1 MKRFDIRRFL
11 QINVGI
17 MVMVMGLYFFF
28 IPNHFIVGGI
38 SGLSQIIQY
47 FFPKWPISFLMACIN
62 VLLLILAFVFIGKDF
77 GGYTVYASLATSGY
91 LFVLERL
98 VPLNGP
104 LSHNLLLN
112 LIFGCILAGLG
123 MGIIFNAEAS
133 TGGTD
138 IIAKMISIVT
148 HLDIGKSLLI
158 PDFLIVFGSVFVFN
172 LETGLLS
179 FMGIYMQSYF
189 IDYAVAGFRRRVKM
203 EIHSGEIEAINRFI
217 HYTLNRG
224 STVYEVVGGY
234 TGNRQRMI
242 STVLTK
248 REYLR
253 VKALVEEID
262 PTAFVT
268 VHYITEAMGEGFT
281 YDGIGQYRLSRGGK
295 EDHE

>member
-17 MVMVMGLYFFF
+17 IVMVVGLYFFF

-38 SGLSQIIQY
+38 SGLSQILQF
-47 FFPKWPISFLMACIN
+47 FFPRLPISFLMACIN
-62 VLLLILAFVFIGKDF
+62 IVLLAVAFIFIGKDF

-91 LFVLERL
+91 LFILERML
-98 VPLNGP
+98 PLSGP
-104 LSHNLLLN
+104 LTHNLLLN
-112 LIFGCILAGLG
+112 LFYGCSIAGLG

-138 IIAKMISIVT
+138 IVAKIISMVT

-158 PDFLIVFGSVFVFN
+158 PDFMIVFGSVFVFG
-172 LETGLLS
+172 LETALFS
-179 FMGIYMQSYF
+179 FMGIYLQAFF
-189 IDYAVAGFRRRVKM
+189 IDFAVAGFRRRVKM
-203 EIHSGEIEAINRFI
+203 EIHSKEVDAINHFI
-217 HYTLNRG
+217 HHTLSRG
-224 STVYEVVGGY
+224 STIYEVVGGY
-234 TGNRQRMI
+234 TGNRQQMI

-253 VKALVEEID
+253 VKALIEQID

-281 YDGIGQYRLSRGGK
+281 YDGIGQFRLPDKGE
-295 EDHE
+295 EDA

>member
-17 MVMVMGLYFFF
+17 IVMVVGLYFFF

-38 SGLSQIIQY
+38 SGLSQILQF
-47 FFPKWPISFLMACIN
+47 FFPRLPISFLMACIN
-62 VLLLILAFVFIGKDF
+62 IVLLAVAFIFIGKDF
-77 GGYTVYASLATSGY
+77 GGYTFYASLATSGY
-91 LFVLERL
+91 LFILERML
-98 VPLNGP
+98 PLSGP
-104 LSHNLLLN
+104 LTHNLLLN
-112 LIFGCILAGLG
+112 LFYGCSIAGLG

-138 IIAKMISIVT
+138 IVAKIISMVT

-158 PDFLIVFGSVFVFN
+158 PDFMIVFGSAFVFG
-172 LETGLLS
+172 LETALFS
-179 FMGIYMQSYF
+179 FMGIYLQAFF
-189 IDYAVAGFRRRVKM
+189 IDFAVAGFRRRVKM
-203 EIHSGEIEAINRFI
+203 EIHSKEVDAINHFI
-217 HYTLNRG
+217 HHTLSRG
-224 STVYEVVGGY
+224 STIYEVVGGY
-234 TGNRQRMI
+234 TGNRQQMI

-253 VKALVEEID
+253 VKALIEQID

-281 YDGIGQYRLSRGGK
+281 YDGIGQFRLPDKGE
-295 EDHE
+295 EDA

>member
-17 MVMVMGLYFFF
+17 IVMVVGLYFFF

-38 SGLSQIIQY
+38 SGLSQILQF
-47 FFPKWPISFLMACIN
+47 FFPRLPISFLMACIN
-62 VLLLILAFVFIGKDF
+62 IVLLAVAFIFIGKDF

-91 LFVLERL
+91 LFILERML
-98 VPLNGP
+98 PLSGP
-104 LSHNLLLN
+104 LTHNLLLN
-112 LIFGCILAGLG
+112 LFYGCSIAGLG

-138 IIAKMISIVT
+138 IVAKIISMVT

-158 PDFLIVFGSVFVFN
+158 PDFMIVFGSVFVFG
-172 LETGLLS
+172 LETALFS
-179 FMGIYMQSYF
+179 SMGIYLQAFF
-189 IDYAVAGFRRRVKM
+189 IDFAVAGFRRRVKM
-203 EIHSGEIEAINRFI
+203 EIHSKEVDAINHFI
-217 HYTLNRG
+217 HHTLSRG
-224 STVYEVVGGY
+224 STIYEVVGGY
-234 TGNRQRMI
+234 TGNRQQMI

-253 VKALVEEID
+253 VKALIEQID

-281 YDGIGQYRLSRGGK
+281 YDGIGQFRLPDKGE
-295 EDHE
+295 EDA